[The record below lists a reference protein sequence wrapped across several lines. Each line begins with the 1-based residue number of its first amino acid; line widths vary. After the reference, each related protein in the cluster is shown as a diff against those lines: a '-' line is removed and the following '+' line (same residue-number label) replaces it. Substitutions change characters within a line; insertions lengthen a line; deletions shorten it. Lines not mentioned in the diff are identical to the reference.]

1 MKKIVIIIICLFAI
15 VSQSQEIKGSVFDDL
30 RNVVAGAK
38 ITNLNTSQSVFTD
51 VDGSFSIA
59 GNIGEKLSVLM
70 IGFEKKTMIVSSL
83 TIKIQLSDELNN
95 LTEVIIVGYGSKKVG
110 SLTGS
115 VVQIKSDE
123 ILKNPAQSAIQSIQG
138 KAAGVN
144 IVTNDEPGANPSI
157 RIRGLGTVLGGR
169 DPLYIIDGLEASGLN
184 GLSPNDIATIDILK
198 DASSLAIYG
207 QKGSNGVIIIST
219 KKGKKGNIKVNY
231 SSFLG
236 QKFIQREVNL
246 ADSSLF
252 AYYNSFAAGSATF
265 FNSNQPYN
273 TNWLKEIT
281 TIGETINNS
290 VSISGASDNAN
301 YFFSATNYKEKGILK
316 GTDFE
321 RTNLSSRNQFNAFES
336 KLKITQNINLAISN
350 NVNKPVGTFTAAYKQ
365 SPAVPVY
372 FPNGR
377 YGLPL
382 RDINNGLVA
391 INGSDLF
398 NNVSNPVAE
407 LNLANNKNR
416 SITLF
421 GNVGAELKLHK
432 KLSLNSS
439 FGMTYFSNKGYNY
452 IANRDIWLY
461 RNANSSLTN
470 YLATFG
476 TKTPI
481 INTLEQN
488 SNEGFSWNWD
498 NFVTYQNKI
507 NKNDFKVVAGMSRT
521 TKDEGSFLN
530 GVRTNVPEQQNYW
543 NLDLSSNATLIAP
556 FDAVKNNQNTPIVSL
571 AYFARLEYEYDSK
584 YLATIVVRREG
595 VSNFN
600 SNARFANFPSISAG
614 WIISKENFLKDNK
627 SIDFLKIRAGYGEV
641 GNSNIGNGLNS
652 IKFNGSNYSFGNPS
666 AINAGLFI
674 PRALDPNLTWETM
687 KEIDFA
693 IDFKIFKNITGTIE
707 YYNRNSSNLILPVQI
722 PSVLSI
728 DPVFFNTGT
737 VNNNGYELSLN
748 YTKSINNNWS
758 VNLGGN
764 ISYNKNEVTKIDNS
778 YFKNILGGS
787 LDNGQFTKVVAV
799 GQPLGSFSVFPT
811 TGFNSD
817 GAFSYGSQRVN
828 SGTYIPTL
836 TFGTN
841 ISITYKKF
849 DFNISA
855 YGVAGN
861 KIYNGKKAQRFGGE
875 NIEAALLSS
884 FWTPSTPNAI
894 NPKPS
899 NDVPIASTYFIE
911 DGSFLRINNLTLG
924 YTLPK
929 SMAFFDSVRFY
940 FTALNPFIFTE
951 YSGFSPEIVGND
963 NANPLGNAG
972 IELNA
977 YPTNKTFLFGINV
990 NL

>member
-1 MKKIVIIIICLFAI
+1 M
-15 VSQSQEIKGSVFDDL
+15 
-30 RNVVAGAK
+30 
-38 ITNLNTSQSVFTD
+38 
-51 VDGSFSIA
+51 
-59 GNIGEKLSVLM
+59 
-70 IGFEKKTMIVSSL
+70 
-83 TIKIQLSDELNN
+83 
-95 LTEVIIVGYGSKKVG
+95 
-110 SLTGS
+110 
-115 VVQIKSDE
+115 
-123 ILKNPAQSAIQSIQG
+123 
-138 KAAGVN
+138 
-144 IVTNDEPGANPSI
+144 
-157 RIRGLGTVLGGR
+157 
-169 DPLYIIDGLEASGLN
+169 
-184 GLSPNDIATIDILK
+184 
-198 DASSLAIYG
+198 
-207 QKGSNGVIIIST
+207 
-219 KKGKKGNIKVNY
+219 
-231 SSFLG
+231 
-236 QKFIQREVNL
+236 
-246 ADSSLF
+246 
-252 AYYNSFAAGSATF
+252 
-265 FNSNQPYN
+265 
-273 TNWLKEIT
+273 
-281 TIGETINNS
+281 
-290 VSISGASDNAN
+290 
-301 YFFSATNYKEKGILK
+301 
-316 GTDFE
+316 
-321 RTNLSSRNQFNAFES
+321 SSRNQFNAFES

-674 PRALDPNLTWETM
+674 PRALDPHLTWETM

-828 SGTYIPTL
+828 NGTYIPTL

-841 ISITYKKF
+841 ISAPGF
-849 DFNISA
+849 
-855 YGVAGN
+855 
-861 KIYNGKKAQRFGGE
+861 
-875 NIEAALLSS
+875 
-884 FWTPSTPNAI
+884 
-894 NPKPS
+894 
-899 NDVPIASTYFIE
+899 
-911 DGSFLRINNLTLG
+911 TLG
-924 YTLPK
+924 
-929 SMAFFDSVRFY
+929 
-940 FTALNPFIFTE
+940 
-951 YSGFSPEIVGND
+951 
-963 NANPLGNAG
+963 
-972 IELNA
+972 
-977 YPTNKTFLFGINV
+977 
-990 NL
+990 